1 MVSDKY
7 LVINVTLSRRVKQK
21 NHLSRNLY
29 EFQPPGLRW
38 VPGWH
43 NLRLVLTSR
52 FDPKYSKCVDWDFCN
67 NREKMPKIESF
78 EDWRLR
84 SEDWGFG
91 IRDSGSECGVPYTL
105 WGLTNPH
112 KWKKILTIRCTAGYK
127 LWRPVKC
134 KETLNKAAVATT
146 KCPLLEN
153 SCHRSL
159 NGELRS
165 VWTTPDANQPSF
177 LN

>member
-43 NLRLVLTSR
+43 NLRLVPTSR
-52 FDPKYSKCVDWDFCN
+52 FNPKCCPQVALLRSVQYLRQNCCELSLL
-67 NREKMPKIESF
+67 
-78 EDWRLR
+78 RLR
-84 SEDWGFG
+84 TEDLLNLASQTPFEASK
-91 IRDSGSECGVPYTL
+91 IPTNPNI
-105 WGLTNPH
+105 LTNC
-112 KWKKILTIRCTAGYK
+112 WTSGYK

-165 VWTTPDANQPSF
+165 VWATPDANQPSF

>member
-1 MVSDKY
+1 MVSDKC
-7 LVINVTLSRRVKQK
+7 LIINVTLSRRVKQR

-52 FDPKYSKCVDWDFCN
+52 FDPKSSKCVDWDFCN
-67 NREKMPKIESF
+67 IRNKNAKNWVVWGLKIEI
-78 EDWRLR
+78 
-84 SEDWGFG
+84 WGLG
-91 IRDSGSECGVPYTL
+91 IRDWGLSSECGVPYTL

-112 KWKKILTIRCTAGYK
+112 KWKKILTIRFTAAYK
-127 LWRPVKC
+127 LWRPIKC

-165 VWTTPDANQPSF
+165 VWATPDAYQPSF